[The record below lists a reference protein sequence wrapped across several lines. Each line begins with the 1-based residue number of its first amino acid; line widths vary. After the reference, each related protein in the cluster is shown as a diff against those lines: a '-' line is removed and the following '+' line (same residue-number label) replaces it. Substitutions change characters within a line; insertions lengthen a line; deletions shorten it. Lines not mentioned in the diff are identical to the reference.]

1 MISISKSRCA
11 LNKRRLLV
19 LAFAAFIALQ
29 VATYSAES
37 GDEWSATE
45 KARFRQAKAV
55 QHPKSKLLANVSTVD
70 HRSDGTTK
78 ITFHATGR
86 WGEDHER
93 GNAAAQISK
102 DYVLTWNDKGR
113 PVPWFNKQE
122 VTLGVNDSDLLS
134 VAIGIVVPQYFRYS
148 SAGEVEL
155 LVRDEMN
162 RPILV
167 RPHMLGSMDSYL
179 ISFDW
184 IKGMGIVMTNYELYE
199 TGPGD
204 TEIEEPSGQNPGIRP
219 INAAGQSL
227 RLGRDGWR
235 NIKSVQPKQDPPEG
249 YIGHYRKL
257 VPPSQRIK
265 CR

>member
-1 MISISKSRCA
+1 MISISKSCCA
-11 LNKRRLLV
+11 LNKRLLLV

-29 VATYSAES
+29 AATYSSES

-55 QHPKSKLLANVSTVD
+55 HPKSKLLANVSTID
-70 HRSDGTTK
+70 HQNDGTTN

-86 WGEDHER
+86 WGENQER

-113 PVPWFNKQE
+113 PVPWFRKQ
-122 VTLGVNDSDLLS
+122 VVKLGVNDSDLLS
-134 VAIGIVVPQYFRYS
+134 VAMGIVVPQYFRYS

-155 LVRDEMN
+155 LVRDDE
-162 RPILV
+162 RFILV
-167 RPHMLGSMDSYL
+167 CPHMLGSMDSYL

-199 TGPGD
+199 TGGGD
-204 TEIEEPSGQNPGIRP
+204 SEIEEPSGQNRGIRP
-219 INAAGQSL
+219 INAVDHSL

-235 NIKSVQPKQDPPEG
+235 DIKSVQPKQDPPEG

-257 VPPSQRIK
+257 VPLSQRIK
-265 CR
+265 CVR